1 MTEIGISEYVGMSG
15 ALGIIAKLFVILY
28 FSKKANAVPISK
40 YRNKS

>member
-15 ALGIIAKLFVILY
+15 ALGIIEVVCDLVFL
-28 FSKKANAVPISK
+28 KKANAVPISK